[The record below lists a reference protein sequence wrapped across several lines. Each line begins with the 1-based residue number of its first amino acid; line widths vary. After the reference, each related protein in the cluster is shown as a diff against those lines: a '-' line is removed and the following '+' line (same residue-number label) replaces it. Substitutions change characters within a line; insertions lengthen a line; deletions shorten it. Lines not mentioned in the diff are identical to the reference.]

1 MMTEYDIHKIFAEQ
15 QEHDRVTALYA
26 DNGVIELRYA
36 DGTTEIYKKRKWF
49 KGFKLIR
56 RRQ

>member
-36 DGTTEIYKKRKWF
+36 DGTAEIYKKRKWL

-56 RRQ
+56 R

>member
-1 MMTEYDIHKIFAEQ
+1 MMTEYDVHKIFEEQ
-15 QEHDRVTALYA
+15 QEHNRVTALYA

-36 DGTTEIYKKRKWF
+36 DGTAEIYKKWL